1 MNERIK
7 VIYTY
12 LYENSEYCTKAKLA
26 NIFNVNPKTIENTL
40 KSLND
45 EIIFDKTLERYRFNT
60 LLPKYIPYKVFYKL
74 FQDSIV
80 NNIIKDDFLRIE
92 ETIDSSENLLMI
104 ETNKL
109 SNITQKIIMFNIAM
123 NDNCILNIEYSKP
136 GSSEIENKF
145 IQPNTI
151 FTNGFTYYC
160 YITYDEKN
168 KKNIGEQR
176 TLAFSSIGNIKADTY
191 ITNKTF
197 KIEQKGNAFGPFSKE
212 KYILLEF
219 DRISSGFFQRERMFD
234 FGQYEIIEMDFE
246 TGIYIVKMYYNN
258 LDIEVMKIIQQ
269 WMPHISIH
277 PTDKNRNLIYEK
289 IKTNF
294 LELDKQFSKTILKV
308 IEDKKNEIENL
319 DNEICTNIIANAFTD
334 IKNTVIKLLLSNK
347 DSNNISI

>member
-1 MNERIK
+1 
-7 VIYTY
+7 
-12 LYENSEYCTKAKLA
+12 
-26 NIFNVNPKTIENTL
+26 
-40 KSLND
+40 
-45 EIIFDKTLERYRFNT
+45 
-60 LLPKYIPYKVFYKL
+60 
-74 FQDSIV
+74 
-80 NNIIKDDFLRIE
+80 
-92 ETIDSSENLLMI
+92 
-104 ETNKL
+104 
-109 SNITQKIIMFNIAM
+109 MFNIAM
-123 NDNCILNIEYSKP
+123 NDNCILDIEYSKP

-145 IQPNTI
+145 VQPNTI

-168 KKNIGEQR
+168 KKNVGEQR

-246 TGIYIVKMYYNN
+246 TGIYIVKMYYNS
-258 LDIEVMKIIQQ
+258 LDIEVLKIIQQ
-269 WMPHISIH
+269 WMPHIRVH
-277 PTDKNRNLIYEK
+277 PTDENKNLIYEK

-308 IEDKKNEIENL
+308 IEDKRSEIENSHSIEYKNVIV
-319 DNEICTNIIANAFTD
+319 DAFINIESLIR
-334 IKNTVIKLLLSNK
+334 KLLFKGNEK
-347 DSNNISI
+347 

>member
-7 VIYTY
+7 TIYTY
-12 LYENSEYCTKAKLA
+12 LYEKSEYCTKAKLA
-26 NIFNVNPKTIENTL
+26 NILGVNPKTIENTL
-40 KSLND
+40 KPLID
-45 EIIFDKTLERYRFNT
+45 EIIFDKTLKRYRFNT

-92 ETIDSSENLLMI
+92 ETIDSSENALMI

-123 NDNCILNIEYSKP
+123 NDNCILDIEYSKP

-145 IQPNTI
+145 VQPNTI

-168 KKNIGEQR
+168 KKNVGEQR

-246 TGIYIVKMYYNN
+246 TGIYIVKMYYNS
-258 LDIEVMKIIQQ
+258 LDIEVLKIIQQ
-269 WMPHISIH
+269 WMPHIRVH
-277 PTDKNRNLIYEK
+277 PTDENKNLIYEK

-308 IEDKKNEIENL
+308 IEDKRSEIENSHSIEYKNVIV
-319 DNEICTNIIANAFTD
+319 DAFINIESLIR
-334 IKNTVIKLLLSNK
+334 KLLFKGNEK
-347 DSNNISI
+347 